1 MRHGK
6 VLEQRQRRPAGAA
19 QVSLGGRRHCRAPSP
34 PGDPGRPGHIP
45 SNLVVDQWA
54 SDGESR
60 SHRDFLVLHD
70 V

>member
-1 MRHGK
+1 MGITNE
-6 VLEQRQRRPAGAA
+6 LF
-19 QVSLGGRRHCRAPSP
+19 
-34 PGDPGRPGHIP
+34 HIP

>member
-1 MRHGK
+1 MF
-6 VLEQRQRRPAGAA
+6 RPWYYTDDI
-19 QVSLGGRRHCRAPSP
+19 VVET
-34 PGDPGRPGHIP
+34 DIFHIP

>member
-1 MRHGK
+1 MKAIGTAAISH
-6 VLEQRQRRPAGAA
+6 AG
-19 QVSLGGRRHCRAPSP
+19 SLPVGAIWASGLFS
-34 PGDPGRPGHIP
+34 GIFHIP
-45 SNLVVDQWA
+45 SNFVVDQWA